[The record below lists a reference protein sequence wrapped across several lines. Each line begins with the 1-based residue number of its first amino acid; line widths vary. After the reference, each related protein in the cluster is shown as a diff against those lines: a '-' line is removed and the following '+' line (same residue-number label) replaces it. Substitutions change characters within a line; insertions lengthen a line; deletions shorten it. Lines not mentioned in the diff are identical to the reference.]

1 MVMFCTN
8 CGNALP
14 EGAKFCPN
22 CGVRLAEPLVA
33 EAEITGRIDMPE
45 TPAEAAA
52 EVFETAESEQ
62 LTEAVET
69 FEEAASA
76 EPVAAEPIAAPVEEP
91 TPVEEPAPEE
101 TVPAADEPPV
111 EPVKAVPAESA
122 APEPAPVK
130 AAPKG
135 LHFTA
140 TLAIVLTAVTF
151 LFATISLLGL
161 LVQMHPAIVI
171 LMAILAILTTPLAL
185 GFGIA
190 AFIIGLKNKRT
201 ATWIIGLAAALLAV
215 LHFICG
221 VIYLVGGIVYA
232 AM

>member
-8 CGNALP
+8 CGDALP

-33 EAEITGRIDMPE
+33 DAAIAERVNVPE

-52 EVFETAESEQ
+52 EVFETAEPEQ

-69 FEEAASA
+69 FEAAA
-76 EPVAAEPIAAPVEEP
+76 EPVESEPVAVPA
-91 TPVEEPAPEE
+91 EEPAPAVP
-101 TVPAADEPPV
+101 VPAAAEAPAEPG
-111 EPVKAVPAESA
+111 KAVPMASE

-130 AAPKG
+130 AVPKG

-140 TLAIVLTAVTF
+140 TLSIVLTAVTF
-151 LFATISLLGL
+151 LFATIALLGL
-161 LVQMHPAIVI
+161 LVQMHPAMVI
-171 LMAILAILTTPLAL
+171 LMAIFAILTTPLAL

-201 ATWIIGLAAALLAV
+201 ATWVIGLAAALLAV